1 MTFEAVDF
9 NPDEARTFADEVATA
24 SGQNLSA
31 CYQCRKCAAGCPVAE
46 ATGFF
51 TPDRLIRTVVM
62 GDEKSAQE
70 SPLTWKCVSCYTC
83 GTRCPNGIQTGKIT
97 EALKRISKKNRV
109 YPQVPKI
116 ASFHAAFVSAFK
128 RRGRI
133 NETEFMAGYEMRH
146 MTRLLMDFN
155 FPAII
160 GESFSQARLG
170 LSMLKQKRL
179 HIGLTRVKDVKEVR
193 GLFSGADESEN
204 HRE

>member
-1 MTFEAVDF
+1 MSLEAVLYS
-9 NPDEARTFADEVATA
+9 PETALAFAQEVAIA

-51 TPDRLIRTVVM
+51 TPDRLIRTVIM
-62 GDEKSAQE
+62 GDSQAALTSA
-70 SPLTWKCVSCYTC
+70 LTWKCVSCYTC

-97 EALKRISKKNRV
+97 EALKRLSKTRRV

-116 ASFHAAFVSAFK
+116 AFFHHAFVSAFL

-160 GESFSQARLG
+160 GESFSQAKLG
-170 LSMLKQKRL
+170 ISMLKQKRL

-193 GLFSGADESEN
+193 NLFRDRSA
-204 HRE
+204 